1 MKAKSVIA
9 VTVTAFSLG
18 AATATLFDFE
28 ATLEEADPL
37 ALSPISIGNA
47 AKAAAPMNDVTEL
60 DTAVPVPSVDEAM
73 LVGPIDIPDVERTV
87 KLKSGNTLSGVLVDA
102 GLERQEA
109 AYVVEAFSDVH
120 SPRKIKAGQ
129 ELVLSFTPDPETGIE
144 TFSTLRYEP
153 TTREVVTVAR
163 ADEGFTASKAEKTLN
178 VVERRVD
185 ARIDDS
191 LYMAGVRNDLPVPVL
206 IELIRAY
213 SWDVDFQRDIRQG
226 DSFSILFEQLE
237 DENGAVV
244 DYGEIQYARITLSG
258 DELPIYRFETE
269 AGFVDYFNDKGQSAK
284 KALMRT
290 PIDGARLSSGFGKRK
305 HPILGYTKMHKGV
318 DFAAPRG
325 TPIYAAGDGV
335 VEFAARNGGYGKFIR
350 IRHNGEY
357 KTQYAHL
364 NGYAKGIKKGKRVRQ
379 GQIIGYVGTTGRSTG
394 PHLHYEVVK
403 GSKQVNPMKIK
414 MPSGEKLAGAQL
426 ERFNA
431 TARAIGDR
439 YTELTPGVDVAEN

>member
-1 MKAKSVIA
+1 MKTRTKSVIA
-9 VTVTAFSLG
+9 ITAAAFSLG
-18 AATATLFDFE
+18 LATATLFDFGI
-28 ATLEEADPL
+28 TLEHADEL
-37 ALSPISIGNA
+37 ALSPISLGHA
-47 AKAAAPMNDVTEL
+47 ATAAENQLTEIAAL
-60 DTAVPVPSVDEAM
+60 PDARQTM
-73 LVGPIDIPDVERTV
+73 LVGPVARPGIEKTI

-102 GLERQEA
+102 GLARQEA
-109 AYVVEAFSDVH
+109 AYVVEAFADVH
-120 SPRKIKAGQ
+120 DPRRIKAGQ
-129 ELVLSFTPDPETGIE
+129 SVMISFNTEPESGAE
-144 TFSTLRYEP
+144 TFASLRYEP
-153 TTREVVTVAR
+153 SSREIVDVIRSDA
-163 ADEGFTASKAEKTLN
+163 GFTATKADKELT
-178 VVERRVD
+178 VIERRVD

-191 LYMAGVRNDLPVPVL
+191 LYMAGVRHDLPVPIL

-226 DSFSILFEQLE
+226 DAFTVLFEQYQDQE
-237 DENGAVV
+237 GNIV
-244 DYGEIQYARITLSG
+244 DYGDIHYARLTLRG

-269 AGFVDYFNDKGQSAK
+269 AGIIDYFNGKGQSAK

-305 HPILGYTKMHKGV
+305 HPVLGYTKIHKGV

-364 NGYAKGIKKGKRVRQ
+364 SGYGNGIKSGKRVRQ
-379 GQIIGYVGTTGRSTG
+379 GQIIGYVGSTGRSTG

-403 GSKQVNPMKIK
+403 SGRQVNPMRIK

-426 ERFNA
+426 EKFRTVANS
-431 TARAIGDR
+431 INGR
-439 YTELTPGVDVAEN
+439 YTELTPGIDVAEN